1 MNGVPVPARRT
12 PLDTAGLTPPTKDST
27 MARLAVL
34 AFASALALIP
44 TQPALAV
51 DASAGS
57 FTVTQRCEAF
67 QSFKNQTNPG
77 GVSVQPGRSYA
88 IAEVNREAYQWVRID
103 VGGGRKDLRWVA
115 AECGRVEGLQIAQ
128 PGARACSVADQYD
141 SHVLALTWQPGFCE
155 HDRNGP
161 GKPECQAMG
170 KGELKVDHFTLHGL
184 WPNKQACGIDYGSC
198 AGPALEL
205 DQATVDYIKPWMP
218 NFHYDTRFGN
228 HEWKKHG
235 VCQTAMDDDQYF
247 RLAVDLVKS
256 FNDSPAGAY
265 IRENAGG
272 SVSRTQFY
280 EKLADEH
287 GNKAAA
293 NNFQLICT
301 GDYLKE
307 VRVAL
312 PRDFKGERSL
322 KGVLGQDFLAERRSD
337 RSECRGERIR
347 IEASGMAG

>member
-1 MNGVPVPARRT
+1 
-12 PLDTAGLTPPTKDST
+12 
-27 MARLAVL
+27 MARLAALTV
-34 AFASALALIP
+34 ASALSLLSID
-44 TQPALAV
+44 TALAV
-51 DASAGS
+51 NASAGT
-57 FTVTQRCEAF
+57 FTITQSCEAF
-67 QSFKNQTNPG
+67 QSFKNRTNPG
-77 GVSVQPGRSYA
+77 GLSVQPGQA
-88 IAEVNREAYQWVRID
+88 LPIAEVNREQYQWVRVN
-103 VGGGRKDLRWVA
+103 VGSGSKDLRWVA
-115 AECGRVEGLQIAQ
+115 AECGRVEGLHIAQ

-141 SHVLALTWQPGFCE
+141 SHVLAITWQPGFCE
-155 HDRNGP
+155 HDRSGP
-161 GKPECQAMG
+161 GKPECQAMRE
-170 KGELKVDHFTLHGL
+170 GELKVDHFTLHGL

-198 AGPALEL
+198 AGPALDL

-256 FNDSPAGAY
+256 FNDSSAGAY
-265 IRENAGG
+265 VRENAGG
-272 SVSRTQFY
+272 SVSREQFQA
-280 EKLADEH
+280 KLADDY

-301 GDYLKE
+301 GEYLEE

-337 RSECRGERIR
+337 RNECRGERIR
-347 IEASGMAG
+347 IEASGMAK

>member
-1 MNGVPVPARRT
+1 
-12 PLDTAGLTPPTKDST
+12 
-27 MARLAVL
+27 MARLASL
-34 AFASALALIP
+34 FLASALPLL
-44 TQPALAV
+44 TFDPALAV
-51 DASAGS
+51 DASAGTFS
-57 FTVTQRCEAF
+57 ITQRCEAF

-77 GVSVQPGRSYA
+77 GLSVQPGQTFA
-88 IAEVNREAYQWVRID
+88 IAEVNREQYQWVRVN
-103 VGGGRKDLRWVA
+103 VGSGRKDLRWVA
-115 AECGRVEGLQIAQ
+115 AHCGQVEGLQIARSGTQ
-128 PGARACSVADQYD
+128 ACRLPDQYD
-141 SHVLALTWQPGFCE
+141 SHVLAITWQPGFCE
-155 HDRNGP
+155 HDRSGP
-161 GKPECQAMG
+161 GKPECQAMRA
-170 KGELKVDHFTLHGL
+170 GELQVDHFTLHGL

-198 AGPALEL
+198 AGPALDL

-256 FNDSPAGAY
+256 FNDSSAGAY

-272 SVSRTQFY
+272 SVSMEQFLA
-280 EKLADEH
+280 KLMDDY

-293 NNFQLICT
+293 NNFLLICT

-322 KGVLGQDFLAERRSD
+322 KGVLGQDFLTERRSD

-347 IEASGMAG
+347 IEASGMAR